1 MLVGMTAARNASTR
15 GEKMSSEAEPT
26 GDVDDRTVVLSLLKM
41 SGITPTEPEVDAL
54 VAGLPANRAMA
65 DLLYTMPG
73 VRYEDP
79 ATTFDP
85 RI

>member
-1 MLVGMTAARNASTR
+1 
-15 GEKMSSEAEPT
+15 MSSAEVPT
-26 GDVDDRTVVLSLLKM
+26 GEVDDRTIVLSLLKL
-41 SGITPTEPEVDAL
+41 SGITPTGPEVDAL

-73 VRYEDP
+73 VRYEEP